1 VGVDRR
7 SINVALPCCEKREQA
22 RLAKYARNRY
32 NAIET
37 PVLLS
42 PTGVDAQRKF
52 PFQVGKGR
60 PASASRTGRRSMGTF
75 SPTQIIVFLNPENEE
90 HTRYLLSESFTSTAL
105 TLVNTQEEQV
115 TDPGLCGTRRN

>member
-1 VGVDRR
+1 
-7 SINVALPCCEKREQA
+7 
-22 RLAKYARNRY
+22 
-32 NAIET
+32 
-37 PVLLS
+37 
-42 PTGVDAQRKF
+42 
-52 PFQVGKGR
+52 
-60 PASASRTGRRSMGTF
+60 MGTF